1 MTPNSSQDSVLNVAY
16 CADFR
21 FFEGLEVS
29 LCSLIFAS
37 HLKTKHF
44 NLYVIDGGLKDDQ
57 KSSLAKKVEQISSR
71 LSVNSVIEWIEFPP
85 EYRDQV
91 ASLPGH
97 FSSYARLSL
106 PGLIENKDWV
116 LWMDADIICFKD
128 LSGIEDH
135 LGVDHVAAAVVD
147 TIPTLASENCK
158 HDALN
163 TTGLDLETPYFN
175 AGLMVINLAQWRK
188 EGLSEKL
195 LQWALDH
202 SQHLKLW
209 DQTVLN
215 WNLADRIQKLPSS
228 YNLLTFG
235 STWPAVIEMEKNP
248 VNIHSIGKWKMWK
261 PDEFTYQL
269 KTAPATFV
277 LMVGSY
283 YFFKFR
289 MTELGYGYEV
299 RMHELEKAI
308 MRHPYQRSFWRSRAY
323 YDLKI
328 IWYRLTGNARK
339 RSQWEETYLLF
350 KAHAGEAKNKLSSI
364 VADLRKLQNRE
375 LGS

>member
-1 MTPNSSQDSVLNVAY
+1 MPSNSSQDSVLNVAF
-16 CADFR
+16 CADFK

-44 NLYVIDGGLKDDQ
+44 NLYIIDGGLKDNQ
-57 KSSLAKKVEQISSR
+57 KCNLVEKVERLSGR
-71 LSVNSVIEWIEFPP
+71 LSVDTVIEWIEFPP
-85 EYRDQV
+85 EYREQV

-97 FSSYARLSL
+97 FSTYARLSL
-106 PGLIENKDWV
+106 PDLIENQDWV
-116 LWMDADIICFKD
+116 LWVDADILCCKD
-128 LSGIEDH
+128 LSGIEAY
-135 LGVDHVAAAVVD
+135 LSEEHVAAAVVD
-147 TIPTLASENCK
+147 TIPTLAAENCK
-158 HDALN
+158 HETLN
-163 TTGLDLETPYFN
+163 TAGLDLETPYFN
-175 AGLMVINLAQWRK
+175 AGLMVINLAQWRR
-188 EGLSEKL
+188 EALSERL
-195 LQWALDH
+195 LRWAHDH

-215 WNLADRIQKLPSS
+215 WNLADRIQKLPNS
-228 YNLLTFG
+228 YNILVFG

-269 KTAPATFV
+269 KTASATFV

-299 RMHELEKAI
+299 RMHELEKAVL
-308 MRHPYQRSFWRSRAY
+308 RHPYQKSFWRSTVY
-323 YDLKI
+323 YNLKI

-339 RSQWEETYLLF
+339 RSQWEEMYLLF
-350 KAHAGEAKNKLSSI
+350 KAHAGEAKNMLCSI
-364 VADLRKLQNRE
+364 VADLRDLQDRE